1 MKAEKYIV
9 AICVAS
15 ALSACSSLSTQFKSA
30 DEAVDGP
37 RARLRVS
44 GNVLVKAVP
53 NKDCIDWGAPGA
65 GTVLGGIVGASGY
78 RGRSLGMPG
87 AEKLGRTPMGE
98 LYVAAEQPYTL
109 VLLTTPESRQQCSV
123 AATFVPKADVDYDAR
138 LILEKGACV
147 ASVSTVSGAS
157 VQLTRAQSCR

>member
-1 MKAEKYIV
+1 MKAEKYI
-9 AICVAS
+9 ATICVAS
-15 ALSACSSLSTQFKSA
+15 ALSACSSLGTQFKSA
-30 DEAVDGP
+30 EEAADGP

-53 NKDCIDWGAPGA
+53 NKDCIDWSAPGA

-87 AEKLGRTPMGE
+87 AEKLGRAPMGE
-98 LYVAAEQPYTL
+98 LYVAAEQPFTL

-123 AATFVPKADVDYDAR
+123 AATFVPKADVDYEAR
-138 LILEKGACV
+138 LVLEKGACV
-147 ASVSTVSGAS
+147 ASVSNVSGEP
-157 VQLTRAQSCR
+157 VRLTRAQACQ